1 MRVAPVLTAISVLV
15 LAAPVWADGED
26 ESRWNALREML
37 FQDRPIHDG
46 AEILALDAPY
56 RAHDAAVVPISI
68 ELAFPQTEERHIK
81 TVTLLIDENPLP
93 VAGRFHFTPASGRA
107 SLSTRVR
114 VNAYTNIRAIAET
127 SDGKLYMTKRYVKAT
142 GGCSAPAGKDPDA
155 ALARLGKMKVRQS
168 DALVLGEP
176 NLAQLLIS
184 HPNHTGMQM
193 DQVTHLYVPAHFV
206 NNIEVRFGGRAGAD
220 SRVRHLSER
229 RPEHP
234 LLLHPRGARRAVGEG
249 DRQQGSGVQRHVA
262 DAGSAATGGCRER
275 WIAEGTPGAPE
286 IRRRP
291 ANGC

>member
-46 AEILALDAPY
+46 AEIIALDAPY

-68 ELAFPQTEERHIK
+68 EPAFPQTEERHIK

-127 SDGKLYMTKRYVKAT
+127 NDGKLYMTKRYVKAT

-176 NLAQLLIS
+176 NLAQLLVS

-206 NNIEVRFGGRAGAD
+206 NNIEVRFGDEPVLTVESDISLSENPSIHFYYTPEEPGELSVKVTD
-220 SRVRHLSER
+220 SRDQVFSGTWRMQGPR
-229 RPEHP
+229 R
-234 LLLHPRGARRAVGEG
+234 L
-249 DRQQGSGVQRHVA
+249 A
-262 DAGSAATGGCRER
+262 DAGSDG
-275 WIAEGTPGAPE
+275 
-286 IRRRP
+286 
-291 ANGC
+291 

>member
-1 MRVAPVLTAISVLV
+1 MKTTPIPVVAVVALV
-15 LAAPVWADGED
+15 LSLTAPVWADGED

-46 AEILALDAPY
+46 AEILTLDAPY

-68 ELAFPQTEERHIK
+68 EPAFPQTEERYIK

-107 SLSTRVR
+107 AFSTRVR

-127 SDGKLYMTKRYVKAT
+127 SDGKLYMTKRYVKAS

-155 ALARLGKMKVRQS
+155 ALARLGRMKLRQS

-176 NLAQLLIS
+176 NLAQILVS

-193 DQVTHLYVPAHFV
+193 DQVTQHYVPAYFV
-206 NNIEVRFGGRAGAD
+206 NSIEVRYGD
-220 SRVRHLSER
+220 EPVLTVESDISLSED
-229 RPEHP
+229 PSIHFYYAPDEP
-234 LLLHPRGARRAVGEG
+234 GELSVKVT
-249 DRQQGSGVQRHVA
+249 DSKDQVFSRSWRLSEV
-262 DAGSAATGGCRER
+262 DS
-275 WIAEGTPGAPE
+275 
-286 IRRRP
+286 
-291 ANGC
+291 

>member
-15 LAAPVWADGED
+15 LAGPVWADGED

-68 ELAFPQTEERHIK
+68 EPAFPQTEERHIK

-114 VNAYTNIRAIAET
+114 VNSYTNIRAIAET

-176 NLAQLLIS
+176 NLAQLLVS

-206 NNIEVRFGGRAGAD
+206 NNIEVRFGDEPVLTVESDISLSEDPSIHFYYTPEEPGELSVKVTD
-220 SRVRHLSER
+220 SRDQVFSGTWRMQGPR
-229 RPEHP
+229 
-234 LLLHPRGARRAVGEG
+234 LL
-249 DRQQGSGVQRHVA
+249 A
-262 DAGSAATGGCRER
+262 DAGSDG
-275 WIAEGTPGAPE
+275 
-286 IRRRP
+286 
-291 ANGC
+291 

>member
-68 ELAFPQTEERHIK
+68 EPAFPQTEERHIK

-127 SDGKLYMTKRYVKAT
+127 SDGKLYMTKRYVKAS

-176 NLAQLLIS
+176 NLAQLLVS

-206 NNIEVRFGGRAGAD
+206 NNIEVRFGDEPVLTVESDISLSEDPSIHFYYTPEEPGELSVKVTD
-220 SRVRHLSER
+220 SRDQVFSGTWRMQGPR
-229 RPEHP
+229 
-234 LLLHPRGARRAVGEG
+234 LL
-249 DRQQGSGVQRHVA
+249 A
-262 DAGSAATGGCRER
+262 DAGSDG
-275 WIAEGTPGAPE
+275 
-286 IRRRP
+286 
-291 ANGC
+291 